1 MDLLD
6 RSLPATVVAQTME
19 LDALRDALIATS
31 ASIAAAQARLAQAMV
46 VFRARGGD
54 ASGSGFSSF
63 GQWAS
68 VDLGLSSRAASTL
81 VDVAAEVADM
91 PTVRAAWEAGEL
103 STNKVTTIVG
113 VATPESEANWCAMGL
128 EASAT
133 QLSRI
138 ASAYRRNQRYEAER
152 DRGELSASDKE
163 ALCGARWHT
172 RDDGLIELLAVLPV
186 DDAAVVR
193 AALESIMELD
203 HRANAAKSDDADES
217 GAAAEADDEP
227 EPLRRPTAQ
236 RMSDALAEMAA
247 RALATG
253 PVPIVRG
260 EHTEVVLHIDADY
273 LAGKAGEGLCHLTNT
288 PGIDLAGAQTL
299 ACDAKLR
306 AMVRG
311 ADGTHVDLGRSQRLV
326 SDKQRRLLNA
336 RDHGCRFPGCT
347 NGRYVDA
354 HHVHFWEDGGETN
367 LANLV
372 SLCHRHHRL
381 LHQGDF
387 GITAD
392 GHQHFTFHDRW
403 GEPIGGR
410 RNRPPGAP
418 PGPVPGTTR
427 ARSGGNP
434 DYSIDLAVCALAG

>member
-6 RSLPATVVAQTME
+6 RTLSVTGVAETME
-19 LDALRDALIATS
+19 LSDLRDGLIAAS
-31 ASIAAAQARLAQAMV
+31 ASIAAAQARVAQAMV

-54 ASGSGFSSF
+54 AAGAGFSSF

-68 VDLGLSSRAASTL
+68 VDLGLSSRAASSL
-81 VDVAAEVADM
+81 VAVGAAVAEM

-113 VATPESEANWCAMGL
+113 VCTPETEANWCAMGL

-138 ASAYRRNQRYEAER
+138 ASAYRRNLRSDEER
-152 DRGELSASDKE
+152 DRGELSPKDKE
-163 ALCGARWHT
+163 ALCGARWRT
-172 RDDGLIELLAVLPV
+172 RDDGLIELLAILPV
-186 DDAAVVR
+186 DEAAVVR

-203 HRANAAKSDDADES
+203 HRATTPDTS
-217 GAAAEADDEP
+217 DDEP
-227 EPLRRPTAQ
+227 APIRRPTAQ

-260 EHTEVVLHIDADY
+260 EHTEVVLHVDANY
-273 LAGKAGEGLCHLTNT
+273 LTGRTDHGRCHLTNT
-288 PGIDLAGAQTL
+288 PGLDLAGARTL

-306 AMVRG
+306 VMVRG
-311 ADGTHVDLGRSQRLV
+311 ADGLHVDLGRTQRLV

-336 RDHGCRFPGCT
+336 RDHGCRYPGCT
-347 NGRYVDA
+347 NGRYTDA
-354 HHVHFWEDGGETN
+354 HHVQFWEDGGETN

-387 GITAD
+387 QIIAD
-392 GHQHFTFHDRW
+392 GKQHFTFHDRW
-403 GEPIGGR
+403 GTRIGGR
-410 RNRPPGAP
+410 PNQP
-418 PGPVPGTTR
+418 PGPPPGPAPGTTR

-434 DYSIDLAVCALAG
+434 DYSIDLAITALAG

>member
-6 RSLPATVVAQTME
+6 RTFGVTEVAETMG
-19 LDALRDALIATS
+19 LAALRDSLIAAS
-31 ASIAAAQARLAQAMV
+31 ASIAAAQARVAQAMV

-68 VDLGLSSRAASTL
+68 VDLGLSSRAASSL
-81 VDVAAEVADM
+81 VEVGAAVAEM
-91 PTVRAAWEAGEL
+91 PAVRAAWEAGEL

-113 VATPESEANWCAMGL
+113 VATPESEAKWCAMGL

-138 ASAYRRNQRYEAER
+138 ASAYRRNQRSDEQR
-152 DRGELSASDKE
+152 DRGELSPSDKE
-163 ALCGARWHT
+163 ALCGARWRT

-186 DDAAVVR
+186 DEAAVVR

-203 HRANAAKSDDADES
+203 HRTNKPATD
-217 GAAAEADDEP
+217 ADDEP
-227 EPLRRPTAQ
+227 TPIRRPTAQ
-236 RMSDALAEMAA
+236 RMSDALTEMAA

-260 EHTEVVLHIDADY
+260 EHTEVVVHIDADY
-273 LAGKAGEGLCHLTNT
+273 LTGRTTEGLCHLTNT
-288 PGIDLAGAQTL
+288 PGIDLAEAQTL

-311 ADGTHVDLGRSQRLV
+311 ADGTHVDLGRTQRLV
-326 SDKQRRLLNA
+326 SDKQRRLLTA
-336 RDHGCRFPGCT
+336 RDHGCRYPGCT
-347 NGRYVDA
+347 NHRYVDA
-354 HHVHFWEDGGETN
+354 HHVHYWENGGETN

-372 SLCHRHHRL
+372 SLCPRHHRL
-381 LHQGDF
+381 HHKGQF
-387 GITAD
+387 TITAD
-392 GHQHFTFHDRW
+392 GSQGFTFHDKW
-403 GEPIGGR
+403 GDPIGGA
-410 RNRPPGAP
+410 RPKPSFST
-418 PGPVPGTTR
+418 PGPAPGTTR

-434 DYSIDLAVCALAG
+434 NYSIDLAITALAG